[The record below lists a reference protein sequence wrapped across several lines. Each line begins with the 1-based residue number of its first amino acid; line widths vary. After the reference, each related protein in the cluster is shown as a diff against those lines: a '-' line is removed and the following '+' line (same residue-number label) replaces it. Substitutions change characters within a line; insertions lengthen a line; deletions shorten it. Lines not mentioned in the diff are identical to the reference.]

1 MYKRQV
7 GRADFDVIKSQ
18 YHTKNRDVLISNDAE
33 LDALLEAVASEPD
46 TGKRAEASQ
55 AVQDYIAEQAY
66 VIPLFEEPQVYGT
79 ATYVHGVDFESVG
92 RPTFSGVWLS
102 EH

>member
-1 MYKRQV
+1 MV